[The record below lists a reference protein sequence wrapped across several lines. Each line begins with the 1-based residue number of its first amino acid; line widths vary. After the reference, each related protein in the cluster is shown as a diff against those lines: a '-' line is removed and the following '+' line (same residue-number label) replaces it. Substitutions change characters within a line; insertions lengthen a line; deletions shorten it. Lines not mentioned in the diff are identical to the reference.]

1 MIRGVHTMFYS
12 SQADEL
18 RVFLRD
24 TLGLSFTDVGGG
36 WLIFDLPDAE
46 MGVHPADEA
55 YPHAHAGTHNVSFY
69 CDDVTKTVEELKAK
83 GVEFTQEPKDES
95 YGIVTHF
102 NMPGGVTVQLYQ
114 PQYKRLSVPRPLP
127 ESEAAAAPRAKAAA
141 RKKPSKKKAAPKSA
155 KKKAVTKTGGK
166 KKAAKKKSAARKR

>member
-1 MIRGVHTMFYS
+1 MFYS

-55 YPHAHAGTHNVSFY
+55 HPHSHAGTHSISFY
-69 CDDVTKTVEELKAK
+69 CDDVTKTVEDLKAK
-83 GVEFTQEPKDES
+83 GVEFTQEPKDEG

-102 NMPGGVTVQLYQ
+102 NMPGGVSVQLYQ
-114 PQYKRLSVPRPLP
+114 PHYKRLSVPRPLP
-127 ESEAAAAPRAKAAA
+127 EPAEAAAPRAKAAA
-141 RKKPSKKKAAPKSA
+141 RKKPGKKKTAPKAVKKKAASKPGKR
-155 KKKAVTKTGGK
+155 KAGK
-166 KKAAKKKSAARKR
+166 KKARKR

>member
-1 MIRGVHTMFYS
+1 MFSVRRILYNPRRSFWGFSPRSSTMIRGVHSMFYS

-18 RVFLRD
+18 RAFLRD

-55 YPHAHAGTHNVSFY
+55 YPHSQAGTHSISFY
-69 CDDVTKTVEELKAK
+69 CDDLPKTVEDLRAK

-114 PQYKRLSVPRPLP
+114 PHYKRLSVPRPLP
-127 ESEAAAAPRAKAAA
+127 EPGAAAPRAKAAA
-141 RKKPSKKKAAPKSA
+141 RKKSAKKKAAPKQA
-155 KKKAVTKTGGK
+155 
-166 KKAAKKKSAARKR
+166 

>member
-1 MIRGVHTMFYS
+1 MIRGVHSMFYS
-12 SQADEL
+12 SQANEL

-36 WLIFDLPDAE
+36 WLIFDLPNAE
-46 MGVHPADEA
+46 MGMHPADEA
-55 YPHAHAGTHNVSFY
+55 HPNSQPGMHSISFY
-69 CDDVTKTVEELKAK
+69 CDDVAKTVDELKAK

-114 PQYKRLSVPRPLP
+114 PHYKRLSVPRPLP
-127 ESEAAAAPRAKAAA
+127 ESESSAAPRAKAAL
-141 RKKPSKKKAAPKSA
+141 RKKPSKKKAASKSA
-155 KKKAVTKTGGK
+155 KKKAVTKADGK
-166 KKAAKKKSAARKR
+166 KKAAKKKAAARKR